1 MAVVAVEPVALAA
14 LVEPAVRERAVIRRV
29 VGDAVDRV
37 PPRPEVAVVAVEP
50 VALAA
55 LVEPAP
61 PEGSGALVEPVG
73 PAVGAGRPAGL
84 DQRAVGV
91 GVVPDAV
98 DRVPPRPEVAVVAV
112 EPVAL
117 AALVEPAVRERSAVL
132 IEIVIFRTDFLPTA
146 NRDPVIPEPEDFTV
160 NRPPI
165 INNVRVAFVPVPFS
179 AFLNPL
185 PTCEP
190 ILLCNGPG
198 ISDSHLLKT
207 PFARKQGGVVRII
220 NKTMFYQKRRDS
232 IFSAISDDSQ
242 AVGIAAIRI
251 IKTAVFTILITSRR

>member
-1 MAVVAVEPVALAA
+1 MVGDAVDRVPARPEVAVVAVEPVALAA

-37 PPRPEVAVVAVEP
+37 PA
-50 VALAA
+50 
-55 LVEPAP
+55 
-61 PEGSGALVEPVG
+61 
-73 PAVGAGRPAGL
+73 
-84 DQRAVGV
+84 
-91 GVVPDAV
+91 
-98 DRVPPRPEVAVVAV
+98 RPEVAVVAV

-132 IEIVIFRTDFLPTA
+132 IEIIIFRTDCLPTA
-146 NRDPVIPEPEDFTV
+146 NRDSVIPEPEGFTV

-185 PTCEP
+185 PACEP
-190 ILLCNGPG
+190 ILLCDGLG
-198 ISDSHLLKT
+198 ISDSHLLKV
-207 PFARKQGGVVRII
+207 PFTRKQGGVVRII
-220 NKTMFYQKRRDS
+220 NKAMFYQKRRDS

-251 IKTAVFTILITSRR
+251 IETAVFTILIASRR